1 MVQIKAK
8 NETVRKM
15 NLIMPEDGMVEIN
28 AEGIAEVS
36 EKCAEIMTTCTS
48 DWERV
53 NSITEHNKENKNSDD
68 NNDDEEE
75 EGDERAQLEKKVKD
89 ANLEELKAICK
100 EMEFDE
106 DEYGKLS
113 KKNLQK
119 YILDKYDKLVEDED
133 EEEEDEEEDEE

>member
-36 EKCAEIMTTCTS
+36 EKCAEIMTTCTP

-53 NSITEHNKENKNSDD
+53 DVITEHNKENENSDD
-68 NNDDEEE
+68 NNDNDEE
-75 EGDERAQLEKKVKD
+75 DERTQLEAKVKK
-89 ANLEELKAICK
+89 ANIEELKAICK

-119 YILDKYDKLVEDED
+119 YILDKYDKLVE
-133 EEEEDEEEDEE
+133 EEEEEEE

>member
-1 MVQIKAK
+1 MSLSFTTLQYGWTI
-8 NETVRKM
+8 RKTIRSIWTS
-15 NLIMPEDGMVEIN
+15 LSRAG
-28 AEGIAEVS
+28 GI
-36 EKCAEIMTTCTS
+36 
-48 DWERV
+48 
-53 NSITEHNKENKNSDD
+53 NKENENSDD

-106 DEYGKLS
+106 KEYGKLS

-133 EEEEDEEEDEE
+133 DEEEEEDEEDEK

>member
-53 NSITEHNKENKNSDD
+53 DVITEHNKENENSDD
-68 NNDDEEE
+68 NNDNDEE
-75 EGDERAQLEKKVKD
+75 DERAQLEAKVKK
-89 ANLEELKAICK
+89 ATIEELKTICK

-119 YILDKYDKLVEDED
+119 YILNKYDKLVENED
-133 EEEEDEEEDEE
+133 DEEEDEEEDE

>member
-53 NSITEHNKENKNSDD
+53 DVITEHDEENENSDD
-68 NNDDEEE
+68 NNDDNEE
-75 EGDERAQLEKKVKD
+75 DERSQLEARVKK
-89 ANLEELKAICK
+89 ANVEELRAICK

-119 YILDKYDKLVEDED
+119 YILDKYDELVDEDDEEEDD
-133 EEEEDEEEDEE
+133 EEEEEEK

>member
-36 EKCAEIMTTCTS
+36 EKCAEIMTTCTP

-53 NSITEHNKENKNSDD
+53 DVITEHNKENENSDD
-68 NNDDEEE
+68 NNDNDEE
-75 EGDERAQLEKKVKD
+75 DERTQLEAKVKK
-89 ANLEELKAICK
+89 ANIEELKAICK

-119 YILDKYDKLVEDED
+119 YILNKYDKLVEE
-133 EEEEDEEEDEE
+133 EEEEDEEEE

>member
-53 NSITEHNKENKNSDD
+53 DVITEHNKENENSDN
-68 NNDDEEE
+68 NNDEE
-75 EGDERAQLEKKVKD
+75 DERTQLEAKVKK
-89 ANLEELKAICK
+89 ATIEELKAICK

-119 YILDKYDKLVEDED
+119 YILNKYDKLVEED
-133 EEEEDEEEDEE
+133 EEEE

>member
-36 EKCAEIMTTCTS
+36 EKCAEIMTTCTP

-53 NSITEHNKENKNSDD
+53 DVITEHDEENENSND
-68 NNDDEEE
+68 NNDDNEEE
-75 EGDERAQLEKKVKD
+75 EEEDERSQLEARVKK
-89 ANLEELKAICK
+89 ANVEELRAICK
-100 EMEFDE
+100 EMEFNE

-119 YILDKYDKLVEDED
+119 YILDKYDELVDED
-133 EEEEDEEEDEE
+133 DDEEEDEEEE

>member
-53 NSITEHNKENKNSDD
+53 DVITEHNKENENSDD
-68 NNDDEEE
+68 NNNDEE
-75 EGDERAQLEKKVKD
+75 DERTQLEAKVKK
-89 ANLEELKAICK
+89 ATIEELKAICK

-119 YILDKYDKLVEDED
+119 YILNKYDKLVEED
-133 EEEEDEEEDEE
+133 EEEE